1 MHCRARTAA
10 AQFRRQIFLKMKQK
24 VSNKAHVCDIHYFQL
39 TSQKREDIALMVTM
53 RQLYTRMTT
62 TNLQYPIDAVRLD
75 HILIMMHFDKY
86 FLLVNKSC
94 VHTDTYFRI
103 L

>member
-39 TSQKREDIALMVTM
+39 TGQRREDIVSWNNEA
-53 RQLYTRMTT
+53 
-62 TNLQYPIDAVRLD
+62 AVYED
-75 HILIMMHFDKY
+75 DD
-86 FLLVNKSC
+86 NKSTISNRC
-94 VHTDTYFRI
+94 CETRSYIDYDAFR
-103 L
+103 